1 MAPTKKTNKFAGST
15 FTVVYAV
22 LLFFGS
28 QALSA
33 LAVQPF
39 LPYVDSQT
47 VQMSLYSMVSLLV
60 LILLLQFN
68 RSDKSFSELVGFKK
82 TSLKNYLWIFPVLLG
97 YVAVS
102 VALTALV
109 SLLFSGFNA
118 EQTQNVGLP
127 EQIFGIDKV
136 AAFVSLIIFTPILEE
151 MLFRGVLFRGLRERM
166 SFWGSAVIVSILFA
180 AAHAQWNVALDT
192 FALSIALCYLAE
204 KSGSIYPSI
213 LLHALKN
220 SLAFIYLFV
229 L

>member
-1 MAPTKKTNKFAGST
+1 MAPAKKSNKLAGST
-15 FTVVYAV
+15 FVVVYAV

-39 LPYVDSQT
+39 LPYVDSET

-68 RSDKSFSELVGFKK
+68 RSTKSFKELVGIKK
-82 TSLKNYLWIFPVLLG
+82 TSLKNYAWIFPVLLG

-102 VALTALV
+102 IALTTLV
-109 SLLFSGFNA
+109 TVLFSGFNP
-118 EQTQNVGLP
+118 EQVQDVGLP
-127 EQIFGIDKV
+127 ERLFGIDKL
-136 AAFVSLIIFTPILEE
+136 AAFISLIIFTPILEE
-151 MLFRGVLFRGLRERM
+151 LLFRGVLFRGLRERM

-192 FALSIALCYLAE
+192 FALSIALCYLVE
-204 KSGSIYPSI
+204 KSGSIFPSI
-213 LLHALKN
+213 ILHSLKN
-220 SLAFIYLFV
+220 SFAFVYLFV